1 MNILGVTITGYQLAF
16 VALAGMTVTA
26 ALGVVLMPN
35 ILRAALLLGATLIG
49 VAGLYVLMNAPFL
62 AAVQIM
68 IYVGAITTMI
78 ILAIFLSNRVM
89 KIGFTQAIYNP
100 ILAAGAAGTLF
111 LFLFI
116 TVVNSLWIND
126 PRNIVAAGPARTDV
140 GVEAISK
147 ALLQPYVFPFELASV
162 ILLAVLIGA
171 VVIAKEDPQQ
181 EPSRDVTATLSGS
194 LGQERKRSSFSPEE
208 DAKNA

>member
-1 MNILGVTITGYQLAF
+1 MQLFGMTITGYQVAFLAC
-16 VALAGMTVTA
+16 AGVTVGA

-35 ILRAALLLGATLIG
+35 ILRAALFLGLTLVG

-89 KIGFTQAIYNP
+89 KIGFGQAIYNP
-100 ILAAGAAGTLF
+100 ILAAGAAGTMF

-116 TVVNSLWIND
+116 TVANSVWIKNAVSLE
-126 PRNIVAAGPARTDV
+126 PNKSGV
-140 GVEAISK
+140 GVEAVAA

-162 ILLAVLIGA
+162 VLLAVLVGA
-171 VVIAKEDPQQ
+171 VVIAKEDA
-181 EPSRDVTATLSGS
+181 RDA
-194 LGQERKRSSFSPEE
+194 
-208 DAKNA
+208 